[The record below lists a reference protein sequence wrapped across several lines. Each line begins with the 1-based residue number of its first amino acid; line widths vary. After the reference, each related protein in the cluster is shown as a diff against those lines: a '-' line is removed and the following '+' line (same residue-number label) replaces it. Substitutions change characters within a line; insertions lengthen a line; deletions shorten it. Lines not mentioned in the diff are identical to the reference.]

1 METAKRRP
9 LRWLIAVL
17 VGGALLGA
25 TVVYAQKRECWA
37 CPACGCSP
45 DGGTIYCCEVYSC

>member
-9 LRWLIAVL
+9 LRWLIAL
-17 VGGALLGA
+17 IVGGALLGA